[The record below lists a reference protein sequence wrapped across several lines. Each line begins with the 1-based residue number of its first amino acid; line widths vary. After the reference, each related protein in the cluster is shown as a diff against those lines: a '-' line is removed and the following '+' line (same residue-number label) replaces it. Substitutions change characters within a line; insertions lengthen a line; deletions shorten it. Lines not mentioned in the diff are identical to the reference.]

1 MQPLFMLNYCKFA
14 VIFITMDEL
23 LQKPQ
28 LISSINYANW
38 GIGLTLLVIFTLI
51 FQYLFRNFALVASNR
66 RLFASHF
73 LYYSISIFLIITT
86 IKSSL
91 ALSLGLVG
99 ALSIIRF
106 RTAIKEPEQIIFLL
120 GLTAISI
127 ALAAEQFLLSSF
139 SVILFAI
146 ISIIRNR
153 RYAKH
158 DLLTQD
164 FLIVH
169 FKYANST
176 QSLIQ
181 SLLAIS
187 GIAQLTNYE
196 NQAGNYRILF
206 QLENAEI
213 SVIQAVESLLQENQ
227 ITDATVK
234 ISQSFA

>member
-1 MQPLFMLNYCKFA
+1 MNELF
-14 VIFITMDEL
+14 
-23 LQKPQ
+23 QQPQ
-28 LISSINYANW
+28 LISGINYANW
-38 GIGLTLLVIFTLI
+38 GIGLTLLIIFTVIFQFI
-51 FQYLFRNFALVASNR
+51 FRNFALVASNR

-127 ALAAEQFLLSSF
+127 ALAAEQFLLSTF
-139 SVILFAI
+139 CVILFAV
-146 ISIIRNR
+146 ISIIRHR
-153 RYAKH
+153 HYAKN
-158 DLLTQD
+158 DFLSQD
-164 FLIVH
+164 FLVIQ
-169 FKYANST
+169 FQYPDT
-176 QSLIQ
+176 TDTLIN
-181 SLLAIS
+181 SLLGIS

-196 NQAGNYRILF
+196 NQAGNYRMLF

-213 SVIQAVESLLQENQ
+213 AVIHAVESMLKQHE
-227 ITDATVK
+227 IKDATVK

>member
-1 MQPLFMLNYCKFA
+1 MN
-14 VIFITMDEL
+14 EL

-28 LISSINYANW
+28 LISGINYANW
-38 GIGLTLLVIFTLI
+38 GIGLTLLIIFTLI

-127 ALAAEQFLLSSF
+127 ALAAEQFLLSTF
-139 SVILFAI
+139 CVVLFAV
-146 ISIIRNR
+146 ISIIRYR
-153 RYAKH
+153 RYAKN
-158 DLLTQD
+158 DFLMQD
-164 FLIVH
+164 FLVIQ
-169 FKYANST
+169 FQYPNTTDA
-176 QSLIQ
+176 LIQ
-181 SLLAIS
+181 SLLGIS

-196 NQAGNYRILF
+196 NQAGNYRMLF

-213 SVIQAVESLLQENQ
+213 AVIHAVESMLKQHE
-227 ITDATVK
+227 ISDATVK

>member
-127 ALAAEQFLLSSF
+127 ALAAEQFLLSTF
-139 SVILFAI
+139 SVILFAV

-181 SLLAIS
+181 
-187 GIAQLTNYE
+187 
-196 NQAGNYRILF
+196 
-206 QLENAEI
+206 
-213 SVIQAVESLLQENQ
+213 
-227 ITDATVK
+227 
-234 ISQSFA
+234 

>member
-1 MQPLFMLNYCKFA
+1 M
-14 VIFITMDEL
+14 
-23 LQKPQ
+23 
-28 LISSINYANW
+28 
-38 GIGLTLLVIFTLI
+38 
-51 FQYLFRNFALVASNR
+51 
-66 RLFASHF
+66 
-73 LYYSISIFLIITT
+73 
-86 IKSSL
+86 
-91 ALSLGLVG
+91 G

-127 ALAAEQFLLSSF
+127 ALAAEQFLLSTF
-139 SVILFAI
+139 SVMLFAI

-187 GIAQLTNYE
+187 GVAQLTNYE